1 MTSLRRRPVGAGH
14 AGNVA
19 PNASNAVLDS
29 IYRAFFLRLVR
40 RVICRFGL
48 REEDAVEVVQ
58 DAFVVALAK
67 LDTAGEPGP
76 WLYKTVDNLALN
88 LRRKT
93 GRRAWLLTRWSPSE
107 AAQENRETE
116 GVQQ

>member
-1 MTSLRRRPVGAGH
+1 MTSLRRRRFAAGD
-14 AGNVA
+14 AGSVA
-19 PNASNAVLDS
+19 AKASDAVFDS

-40 RVICRFGL
+40 RVICRYGL
-48 REEDAVEVVQ
+48 REQDALEVVQ
-58 DAFVVALAK
+58 DAFVVALSK

-93 GRRAWLLTRWSPSE
+93 GRRALLLTRWSPTE
-107 AAQENRETE
+107 GAEENRETE
-116 GVQQ
+116 GGPQ

>member
-1 MTSLRRRPVGAGH
+1 MTTLRRRRFA
-14 AGNVA
+14 AGNAESV
-19 PNASNAVLDS
+19 PSNASEAAFDS

-40 RVICRFGL
+40 RVICRYGL
-48 REEDAVEVVQ
+48 RQEDAVEVVQ
-58 DAFVVALAK
+58 DAFVVALSK

-93 GRRAWLLTRWSPSE
+93 GRRAWLLTRWSPAE
-107 AAQENRETE
+107 GAEENRETE
-116 GVQQ
+116 GGQQ

>member
-1 MTSLRRRPVGAGH
+1 MTTLRRRQFGAGH
-14 AGNVA
+14 AGSVA
-19 PNASNAVLDS
+19 ETANDAALDS

-40 RVICRFGL
+40 RVICRYGL
-48 REEDAVEVVQ
+48 RQEDAVEVVQ

-93 GRRAWLLTRWSPSE
+93 GRRAWLLTRWSPAE
-107 AAQENRETE
+107 AAEENREME
-116 GVQQ
+116 GAQQ

>member
-1 MTSLRRRPVGAGH
+1 MTTLRRRRLGAGVV
-14 AGNVA
+14 GSVA
-19 PNASNAVLDS
+19 ASASDAAFDS

-40 RVICRFGL
+40 RVICRYGL
-48 REEDAVEVVQ
+48 REQDALEVVQ

-93 GRRAWLLTRWSPSE
+93 GRRALLLTRWSPAE
-107 AAQENRETE
+107 APEENRETE
-116 GVQQ
+116 GGQQ

>member
-1 MTSLRRRPVGAGH
+1 MTTLRRRRLGAGV
-14 AGNVA
+14 AGSVA
-19 PNASNAVLDS
+19 AKASDAVFDT

-40 RVICRFGL
+40 RVICRYGL
-48 REEDAVEVVQ
+48 REQDALEVVQ

-93 GRRAWLLTRWSPSE
+93 GRRAWLLTRWSPAE
-107 AAQENRETE
+107 TDEENRETE
-116 GVQQ
+116 GGQQ